1 MLEKLLYL
9 LGVVVVGFIMMTIF
23 PDTEITTTIVILS
36 TLTILDAIRRRL

>member
-9 LGVVVVGFIMMTIF
+9 LGVFVVGVTMMTIF
-23 PDTEITTTIVILS
+23 PDKEITTTIVILS